1 MSDYKQM
8 YFQLAAKVAN
18 AIDILV
24 EAQQQGENN
33 YDTEETPVITLK
45 NVRKEKDKNDRE

>member
-1 MSDYKQM
+1 MPDYKQL
-8 YFQLAAKVAN
+8 YFQLAAKVTD

-33 YDTEETPVITLK
+33 YIQEETHVILLK
-45 NVRKEKDKNDRE
+45 KPEQEKDQNK